1 MNAQV
6 ARHEFVCIMA
16 GIMSKFAIIETGGK
30 QYRVS
35 EGDVITIEKLQGDF
49 NQGDKIVFDQV
60 LMTDDGKAAQIG
72 TPYLAGA
79 NVTGELLEEG
89 RSKKVTVIRYKAK
102 SRYFKKKGH
111 RQPFMK
117 IKVTKLA

>member
-1 MNAQV
+1 
-6 ARHEFVCIMA
+6 
-16 GIMSKFAIIETGGK
+16 MSKFAIIETGGK

-35 EGDVITIEKLQGDF
+35 EGDVISIEKLQGDF
-49 NQGDKIVFDQV
+49 NQGDKIVFENV

-72 TPYLAGA
+72 TPYLDGA
-79 NVTGELLEEG
+79 KVTAELVEHG
-89 RSKKVTVIRYKAK
+89 RAKKVTVIRYKAK

-117 IKVTKLA
+117 VKITSLA

>member
-1 MNAQV
+1 
-6 ARHEFVCIMA
+6 MA

-117 IKVTKLA
+117 IKITKLA